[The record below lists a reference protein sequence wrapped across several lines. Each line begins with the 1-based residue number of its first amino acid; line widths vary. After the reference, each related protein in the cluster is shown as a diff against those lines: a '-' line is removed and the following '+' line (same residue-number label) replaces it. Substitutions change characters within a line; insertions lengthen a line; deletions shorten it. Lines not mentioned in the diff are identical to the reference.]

1 MTEKNTTASD
11 MEKLFGEFAPK
22 LVSLTDD
29 LLFGDIWERPE
40 LSPRDRSLVTIAG
53 LLAGGNPDQ
62 LNWHIPYGVKN
73 GLTETEIKEVI
84 THLAFYAG
92 WPKAVS
98 AMNVAKRLFDAQEG
112 GSR

>member
-1 MTEKNTTASD
+1 MTEANAQSD

-29 LLFGDIWERPE
+29 LLFGDVWERTE

-53 LLAGGNPDQ
+53 LLAGGNIDQ
-62 LNWHIPYGVKN
+62 LNWHIPYGIKN
-73 GLTETEIKEVI
+73 GLTETEIKEAI
-84 THLAFYAG
+84 TQLAFYAG

-98 AMNVAKRLFDAQEG
+98 AMNVAKRLFDAESKE
-112 GSR
+112 SR